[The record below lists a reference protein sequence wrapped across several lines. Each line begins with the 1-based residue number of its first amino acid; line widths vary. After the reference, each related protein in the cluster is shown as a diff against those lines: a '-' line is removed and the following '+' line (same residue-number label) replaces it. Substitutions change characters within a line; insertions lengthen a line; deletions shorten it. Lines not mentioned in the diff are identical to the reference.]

1 MKLKRL
7 RSQMNL
13 EQGRWHADKL
23 TSTFGAVAASDER
36 AKAVWAATMG
46 LKAKVDEEWGKLVDA
61 S

>member
-1 MKLKRL
+1 
-7 RSQMNL
+7 MNL

-36 AKAVWAATMG
+36 AKAVWAATTG